1 MSITINGD
9 GNTVITVG
17 DVNIAIPSD
26 GGACVSADM
35 MVPKKDSDGR
45 VKDVRVKD
53 LSNGD
58 LIRGIQ
64 ITDSMHEA
72 SWCKVEA
79 VFPSAGG
86 QNKTTHDG
94 FTEDHMVLGLYNVHP
109 YGKRGDVKNG
119 PVYTLATDCDAMVN
133 NYGKAFTP
141 ISTAFCPRS
150 VLSLSEYFTLMQAIR
165 GVFNRTGYFWF
176 DTSAYHDN
184 KTAKVPSWLEQLP
197 QICQQ
202 LLQCTRQGECQEF
215 ETVME
220 EFVHSH
226 VNRRYATIVERE
238 FPNLGGDVSK
248 QQAGTIT
255 EAVRSQNGGSHLIVF
270 ATLGSVMVLLMIFAV
285 GVLIYRTR
293 VMKKKAEKEPPFES
307 GQNHP
312 QA

>member
-9 GNTVITVG
+9 GNTVINVG

-64 ITDSMHEA
+64 ITDSTHEA

-109 YGKRGDVKNG
+109 
-119 PVYTLATDCDAMVN
+119 
-133 NYGKAFTP
+133 
-141 ISTAFCPRS
+141 
-150 VLSLSEYFTLMQAIR
+150 
-165 GVFNRTGYFWF
+165 
-176 DTSAYHDN
+176 
-184 KTAKVPSWLEQLP
+184 
-197 QICQQ
+197 
-202 LLQCTRQGECQEF
+202 
-215 ETVME
+215 
-220 EFVHSH
+220 
-226 VNRRYATIVERE
+226 
-238 FPNLGGDVSK
+238 
-248 QQAGTIT
+248 
-255 EAVRSQNGGSHLIVF
+255 
-270 ATLGSVMVLLMIFAV
+270 
-285 GVLIYRTR
+285 
-293 VMKKKAEKEPPFES
+293 
-307 GQNHP
+307 
-312 QA
+312 